1 MNTTGHLPV
10 AAALFVCLTVAANSV
25 EFKDFRDWH
34 AACDNLRNCSAYG
47 FESENSGSGYLR
59 IERGGAAEAPVKI
72 TLAVWAEDEVTFK
85 LRFDDPALP
94 GLPDGALTGELNDNG
109 SMRQLVLTDT
119 VSADMLIA
127 SIRKAGKI
135 IVTRQDPPG
144 RKESSNPLVSEISMS
159 GAMAALL
166 WIDKQQKRLD
176 TRTALIRKGDKP
188 ASAVPPQPRA
198 PTIAAVKPAS
208 GPAPAKHPPALIA
221 RGRALCGEEDEG
233 SRLEETVPL
242 GGGMFLY
249 MFICPDNSGAYNF
262 NYGLLTG
269 PAGNAQATKPVELK
283 YPVKIGDLRIDPEPQ
298 TSATNPSFDPR
309 TMTLSTFAKGRG
321 ISDCGSAEDWAWD
334 GKAFRLLR
342 LRMMP
347 HCKGVPLDD
356 WPVLYRADRR

>member
-59 IERGGAAEAPVKI
+59 IKRGGEAHAPVKI
-72 TLAVWAEDEVTFK
+72 MLAVWADDKVTFR
-85 LRFDDPALP
+85 LRFDYPALP
-94 GLPDGALTGELNDNG
+94 GLPDGALTGELNGDGNV
-109 SMRQLVLTDT
+109 RQIVLTDT

-127 SIRKAGKI
+127 SIRKAARI
-135 IVTRQDPPG
+135 IVTREAPPG
-144 RKESSNPLVSEISMS
+144 KAPSDPSTSEISMS
-159 GAMAALL
+159 GAVAALL
-166 WIDKQQKRLD
+166 WIDEQQKRLD

-221 RGRALCGEEDEG
+221 RGRALCGEDDEG
-233 SRLEETVPL
+233 SRLEKAVPL
-242 GGGMFLY
+242 GGVMFLY

-321 ISDCGSAEDWAWD
+321 IGDCGSAEDWAWD
-334 GKAFRLLR
+334 GKSFRLLR